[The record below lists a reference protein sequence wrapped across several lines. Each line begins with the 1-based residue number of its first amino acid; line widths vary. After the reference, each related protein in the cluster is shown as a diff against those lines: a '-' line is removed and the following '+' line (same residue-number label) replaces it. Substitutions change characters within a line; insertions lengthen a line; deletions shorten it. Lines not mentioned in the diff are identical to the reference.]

1 MATRDEAI
9 HMAAL
14 AGERD
19 GFLARAQQLA
29 GEVRKT
35 SISLSTSQKATAG
48 AVEAARKA
56 IDEAAH
62 LKAILIDINK
72 ANALAHA
79 PELASKV
86 AEAVGHKMALGVRG
100 AEDR

>member
-1 MATRDEAI
+1 MATREEMM
-9 HMAAL
+9 HVAAL

-35 SISLSTSQKATAG
+35 SISLHTSEKATAG

-56 IDEAAH
+56 IDEATR
-62 LKAILIDINK
+62 LRSVLRAIRD
-72 ANALAHA
+72 AGALNHA
-79 PELASKV
+79 PDLAQRV
-86 AEAVGHKMALGVRG
+86 AEAL
-100 AEDR
+100 E